1 MTTLTAKQLKN
12 STGLAMG
19 AVARGERVLVTRRGK
34 AFEYLM
40 YVDVMAG
47 MDDPAFEAALHE
59 VERHT
64 SMVRVLG
71 SYRSAADPV

>member
-1 MTTLTAKQLKN
+1 
-12 STGLAMG
+12 
-19 AVARGERVLVTRRGK
+19 
-34 AFEYLM
+34 M

-47 MDDPAFEAALHE
+47 MDDPALGDALHE

>member
-1 MTTLTAKQLKN
+1 
-12 STGLAMG
+12 
-19 AVARGERVLVTRRGK
+19 
-34 AFEYLM
+34 M
-40 YVDVMAG
+40 YVDVMAAAG
-47 MDDPAFEAALHE
+47 DPSLQEALAE